1 MSNKK
6 GFTLIEIIL
15 FIIVFTLGVVG
26 IMVLFYN
33 TLGKTSD
40 PLIRERGIQV
50 AQAVMDEILAKK
62 WDEKVP
68 NGGCKNNSGVCGDPS
83 QSSIGPDSGENSI
96 DRYDD
101 VDDYVD
107 TGSEYKKTK
116 TWQSSDFGLTSGF
129 SVKITVSYA
138 DVNPTTGEITE
149 NTSSKTSYKLITVE
163 VDAGNINEQYRL
175 IAIKADF

>member
-1 MSNKK
+1 MFNKK

-15 FIIVFTLGVVG
+15 FIVVFTLGVVG

-33 TLGKTSD
+33 TIGKTSN
-40 PLIRERGIQV
+40 PLIRDRGIQV

-62 WDEKVP
+62 WDENVP
-68 NGGCKNNSGVCGDPS
+68 NGGCKDNSGVCGDPS
-83 QSSIGPDSGENSI
+83 LSSIGPDAGENSI
-96 DRYDD
+96 DKFDD

-116 TWQSSDFGLTSGF
+116 TWQCSDFGLTSGF

-138 DVNPTTGEITE
+138 DVSSTSGEITE
-149 NTSSKTSYKLITVE
+149 ITSSKKPYKLITVE
-163 VDAGNINEQYRL
+163 VTASSIGEQYRL
-175 IAIKADF
+175 VAVKADF